1 MGFVSD
7 KYAWCPEGYFVV
19 KLSDP
24 LAPPVVKIYR
34 RYTTNRE
41 QAERLLRAIREGE
54 DFRSDCDWCR
64 SNFLPLSFSDPA
76 DCEAILT
83 YASNTPENSL
93 RAALD
98 VALDKSNE
106 ALGRRD

>member
-1 MGFVSD
+1 LSFVSD

-24 LAPPVVKIYR
+24 LAHRVVEIYER
-34 RYTTNRE
+34 NTTNRE

-64 SNFLPLSFSDPA
+64 PNFLPLNFSNPA

-83 YASNTPENSL
+83 YASNTHESSL

-98 VALDKSNE
+98 ESND

>member
-1 MGFVSD
+1 MSD
-7 KYAWCPEGYFVV
+7 KYGWCREGYFVV

-24 LAPPVVKIYR
+24 LAARVVEIYE

-64 SNFLPLSFSDPA
+64 SNFLPLNFSDPA

-83 YASNTPENSL
+83 YASNTHESSL

-98 VALDKSNE
+98 AALDESND